1 MFQLLL
7 FLDNLL
13 FTAKQN
19 TSSGSQELRS
29 MFVQFGPQHPG
40 SHGLI
45 KFTLELSGE
54 TITSSIL
61 YIGLLHRGTEKLM
74 ETRAAYM
81 GTPYM
86 DRLDYVS
93 TLTSEHAHVLA
104 IEGLVDFQVVS
115 PNFAKIRTVFDE
127 ITRIKNHLMHISI
140 LTFDTGNFFIFFF
153 FLEWR
158 EHLMGFYEGVSGARL
173 HAAMYRPFENRFNYF
188 NTMLIDSM
196 VSYLNYF
203 LFFFKNFFQ
212 PLLFFRILKL
222 RFVGVGVLSKSFTK
236 RGSISGVIAR
246 STGLRYDARIP
257 YQTSYAYYKFLSF
270 KTFVGANGDLYDRM
284 LLMVVEIVESS
295 LITSQV
301 LFKSFVMGYS
311 STSRR
316 ASHRLELNYV
326 EDVNRE
332 RLYS

>member
-1 MFQLLL
+1 LNNYILE
-7 FLDNLL
+7 
-13 FTAKQN
+13 KQGSF
-19 TSSGSQELRS
+19 SSLGENELRT

-54 TITSSIL
+54 IVTNSIL

-74 ETRAAYM
+74 ETRPYFM

-93 TLTSEHAHVLA
+93 TLTSEHAQVLA
-104 IEGLVDFQVVS
+104 IEGLVDFQPVS
-115 PNFAKIRTVFDE
+115 PNFLKIRTIFDE

-158 EHLMGFYEGVSGARL
+158 EHLMGFYEAVSGARL

-188 NTMLIDSM
+188 NTTLIENIS
-196 VSYLNYF
+196 SYLNYF

-212 PLLFFRILKL
+212 PLIFFRIVKL
-222 RFVGVGVLSKSFTK
+222 RFIGIGVMSKSWV
-236 RGSISGVIAR
+236 RSGSISGIIAR
-246 STGLRYDARIP
+246 SSGVKYDLRVSP
-257 YQTSYAYYKFLSF
+257 QSTYAYYKFLKF
-270 KTFVGANGDLYDRM
+270 KTYLGSQGDLYDRM
-284 LLMVVEIVESS
+284 LLMVAEIVESS
-295 LITSQV
+295 FIIAQV
-301 LFKSFVMGYS
+301 LSRSFVLSCVNSGK
-311 STSRR
+311 STRVSPLFYIEDK
-316 ASHRLELNYV
+316 SKPKQYV
-326 EDVNRE
+326 
-332 RLYS
+332 

>member
-1 MFQLLL
+1 MYNGIL
-7 FLDNLL
+7 
-13 FTAKQN
+13 TKSVG
-19 TSSGSQELRS
+19 TSATTRELRS

-54 TITSSIL
+54 TVNSSIL
-61 YIGLLHRGTEKLM
+61 YVGLLHRGTEKLM
-74 ETRAAYM
+74 ETRPAFM

-86 DRLDYVS
+86 DRMDYVS

-104 IEGLVDFQVVS
+104 IEGLADFQVNS
-115 PNFAKIRTVFDE
+115 PNFVKVRTVFDE

-173 HAAMYRPFENRFNYF
+173 HAALYRPFENRFNYF
-188 NTMLIDSM
+188 NSALIDSL
-196 VSYLNYF
+196 VAYLNYF

-222 RFVGVGVLSKSFTK
+222 RFVGVGVISKTFAK

-246 STGLRYDARIP
+246 SSGLRYDVRVP
-257 YQTSYAYYKFLSF
+257 YQTTYAYYKYLTF
-270 KTFVGANGDLYDRM
+270 KTFIGTNGDLYDRM

-295 LITSQV
+295 LIVSQV
-301 LFKSFVMGYS
+301 LLKAFVLSYRQMTGRS
-311 STSRR
+311 GSV
-316 ASHRLELNYV
+316 LELSYV
-326 EDVNRE
+326 ENLNRP
-332 RLYS
+332 RFYS